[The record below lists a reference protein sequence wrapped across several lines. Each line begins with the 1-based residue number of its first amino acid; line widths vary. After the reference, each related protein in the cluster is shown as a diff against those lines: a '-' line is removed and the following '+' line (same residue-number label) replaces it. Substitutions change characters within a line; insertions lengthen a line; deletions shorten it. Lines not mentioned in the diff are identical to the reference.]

1 MKLLLSSLLLSV
13 VLFSSCENCC
23 SKKEKEQSKNEIS
36 HETKKEK
43 HTGKKHNMKLPDD
56 GRISLNVTGKRAKH
70 QLINMRDHVVAVNLI
85 LNHLSKNEF
94 EEASTVALDK
104 LGPSKHMMMMC
115 SAFDNKEFEELGFAF
130 HESAKTMSEII
141 KTKDLNKSL
150 EALTVTTGYCVSC
163 HAKFKQ

>member
-1 MKLLLSSLLLSV
+1 MKKILT
-13 VLFSSCENCC
+13 VLAIAIVFISCENKDQH
-23 SKKEKEQSKNEIS
+23 SGSENIKVS
-36 HETKKEK
+36 KEK
-43 HTGKKHNMKLPDD
+43 HSEMKHDMKLPDD
-56 GRISLNVTGKRAKH
+56 DRISLNVTGKRAKH

-85 LNHLSKNEF
+85 LNYLAKNDF
-94 EEASTVALDK
+94 DKASEVALEK

-141 KTKDLNKSL
+141 KTKDINKSL
-150 EALTVTTGYCVSC
+150 EALTVTTGYCVTC